1 MKKGKKREGKQEEER
16 GKAETGC
23 QTEGPVNFQ
32 GRPGLLGYTLPQ
44 NKNKELKTLDCV
56 PSTGKVK

>member
-16 GKAETGC
+16 RKPETGQ
-23 QTEGPVNFQ
+23 QTEGPVNLQ
-32 GRPGLLGYTLPQ
+32 GRHGLLGYTLPQ
-44 NKNKELKTLDCV
+44 NKNKELKALDCV